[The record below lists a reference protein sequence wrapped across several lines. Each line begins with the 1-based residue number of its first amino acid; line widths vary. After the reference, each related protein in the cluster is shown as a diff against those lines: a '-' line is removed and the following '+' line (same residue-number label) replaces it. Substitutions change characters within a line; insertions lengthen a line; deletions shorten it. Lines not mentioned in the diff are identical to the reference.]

1 MTSVLAGL
9 AGTAVSNA
17 TSEWHASKQFNR
29 EKQLMG
35 IQNDMN
41 RANALDAYSQQVQG
55 LKMAGL
61 SPALLNGQTPNVAAP
76 VSKGSVGMAE
86 NVEFDPATLLLDAQR
101 ENVEADTEKKKAETE
116 KISGVDTQ
124 NKAYLD
130 HF

>member
-1 MTSVLAGL
+1 MVSVLAGL
-9 AGTAVSNA
+9 AGTAASNA

-76 VSKGSVGMAE
+76 VSKGSVVMSVKITV
-86 NVEFDPATLLLDAQR
+86 NKVRSNFKFTITR
-101 ENVEADTEKKKAETE
+101 NET
-116 KISGVDTQ
+116 KSFTS
-124 NKAYLD
+124 
-130 HF
+130 